1 MNRFD
6 KMLGL
11 KGEAKVHYLDGEYQI
26 VEPGEYVRCAVSGQ
40 RIPLQDL
47 RYWNVA
53 RQEPYASAQISLQR
67 YLELRRSAE

>member
-53 RQEPYASAQISLQR
+53 RQEAYASAQISLQR
-67 YLELRRSAE
+67 YLELRRSSE